1 MRLGRSSVGFEK
13 TGERN
18 YDDDE
23 TRGMIAGDATGTGTA
38 APELCFKTAL
48 ELAALIRRRDL
59 SVHEVMVAHLE
70 QIERV
75 NPKVNAICTLLPER
89 ALEQA
94 ARADENLAKGATLG
108 PLYGLPIAIK
118 DLVDTKGIR
127 TTYGSPIYK
136 DFVPDK
142 DAPVVERLKSAG
154 AIVIGKTNIPEFGA
168 GSQTFNPVYGV
179 TRNPYDLTK
188 TCGGSSGGGA
198 VSLACGMTP
207 IADGSDFGGSVRNPP
222 SFNNVVGLRPSPGR
236 IPQYPNT
243 QPWNSLP
250 VLGPMARCVGD
261 TSLLLAAMAGPDP
274 RDSIS
279 IPENPHRFTE
289 SLDHDV
295 RGTRIAWSRDLGQ
308 FPVETAVT
316 DTIEKALPKFTDL
329 GCLVEEAHPDFSG
342 AAKIFQ
348 VLRAHSFAQA
358 HAKHLAE
365 HRDLLKETVIWNA
378 EEGLKLS
385 ALDVAQ
391 AQAKRVELCHR
402 VREFFHTYDF
412 LLLPVS
418 QVVPFPIE
426 TEWVGEINGVQ
437 MHTYIDWMMSCSF
450 ITLTEHPAM
459 SMPCGFTPD
468 GLPVGI
474 QIVGPYR
481 REIDVLRLAYAFEQ
495 VTHVADQRP
504 EVAL

>member
-1 MRLGRSSVGFEK
+1 MTEK
-13 TGERN
+13 GHNKDRRRELSP
-18 YDDDE
+18 
-23 TRGMIAGDATGTGTA
+23 GAGAAIAAGDATGTVST
-38 APELCFKTAL
+38 APELCFRTAT
-48 ELAALIRRRDL
+48 ELAALIRRRDV
-59 SVHEVMVAHLE
+59 SVREVMAAHLE

-75 NPKVNAICTLLPER
+75 NPKVNAICTLLPQQAMR
-89 ALEQA
+89 DA
-94 ARADENLAKGATLG
+94 ARADENLAKGATPG

-136 DFVPDK
+136 EFVPNE
-142 DAPVVERLKSAG
+142 DALIVERLKSAG
-154 AIVIGKTNIPEFGA
+154 AIVIGKTNVPEFGA
-168 GSQTFNPVYGV
+168 GSQTFNPVHGV

-207 IADGSDFGGSVRNPP
+207 IADGSDLGGSIRNPP

-236 IPQYPNT
+236 IPLYPNT
-243 QPWNSLP
+243 QPWNSLA
-250 VLGPMARCVGD
+250 VLGPMARTVGD
-261 TSLLLAAMAGPDP
+261 TSVLLAAMAGPDP
-274 RDSIS
+274 RDPIS
-279 IPENPHRFTE
+279 IAENPQCFTE
-289 SLDHDV
+289 SLEYDFK
-295 RGTRIAWSRDLGQ
+295 GTRIAWSRDLGQ
-308 FPVETAVT
+308 FPVAMAVT
-316 DTIEKALPKFTDL
+316 DVIEKALPKFTEL
-329 GCLVEEAHPDFSG
+329 GCVVEEAHPDFSG
-342 AAKIFQ
+342 AAKIFD
-348 VLRAHSFAQA
+348 VLRAHSFA
-358 HAKHLAE
+358 HTHEKHLAE
-365 HRDLLKETVIWNA
+365 YRELLKDTVIWNV

-391 AQAKRVELCHR
+391 AQAKRAELYHR

-418 QVVPFPIE
+418 QVLPFPVE
-426 TEWVGEINGVQ
+426 TEWVGEINGVP
-437 MHTYIDWMMSCSF
+437 MHTYTDWMMSCSL
-450 ITLTEHPAM
+450 ITLTGHPAM

-474 QIVGPYR
+474 QIVGAYR